1 VSDEKIVKK
10 GGYIVEDGFC
20 VEEEFSEKREILTVQ
35 LD

>member
-10 GGYIVEDGFC
+10 SGYIVEDGFC